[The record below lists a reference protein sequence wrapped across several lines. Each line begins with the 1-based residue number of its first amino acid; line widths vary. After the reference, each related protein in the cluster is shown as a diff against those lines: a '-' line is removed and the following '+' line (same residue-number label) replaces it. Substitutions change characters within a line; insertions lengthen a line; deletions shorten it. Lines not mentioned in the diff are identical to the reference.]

1 MLDGS
6 CVAPSFIRVT
16 FSFTIRIGPC
26 LSNMFQGWRSAQ
38 AVMRSVMGEDAL
50 GYMLES
56 DQSNGMN
63 VS

>member
-1 MLDGS
+1 MLDDS

-26 LSNMFQGWRSAQ
+26 SRNMFQWWRSAQ

-50 GYMLES
+50 GCMLES